1 MRLLKQGDLLQLERR
16 GYFAVDVAYSPLVAA
31 RRAEGEPEQKLVL
44 IAIPDGRTKQMS
56 IKGKVDKG
64 KGKGERV
71 SKQ

>member
-1 MRLLKQGDLLQLERR
+1 M
-16 GYFAVDVAYSPLVAA
+16 DVAYSPLVAA